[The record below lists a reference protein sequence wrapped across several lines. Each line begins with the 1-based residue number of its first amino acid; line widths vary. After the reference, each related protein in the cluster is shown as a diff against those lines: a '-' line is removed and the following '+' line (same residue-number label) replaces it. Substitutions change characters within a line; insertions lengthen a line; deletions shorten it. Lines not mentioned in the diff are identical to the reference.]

1 MTISANHIK
10 KIALI
15 ILWLGVAT
23 AAVMLLVSGV
33 KQKSTSICQSLHINI
48 HGEGDHFFIDKS
60 DVVEILRKVHGG
72 KLEGTRVESIN
83 TQKMEFELKKDQWIE
98 RAELYFDKNNRLFVE
113 IEEKNPIAR
122 VFNAEGNSF
131 YLDHKLRQLPL
142 TNRHPV
148 RLPVFTGFPTSTV
161 VMSKADSI
169 LLMNIRTMSVHVHK
183 DSFLMAMIEQININ
197 AQREFELIPKVG
209 DQLILFGT
217 CKDMEVKFKKLRL
230 FYQQVLPTHGWTKY
244 SKINLKYKDQ
254 VVASLRGKEDIKYDS
269 LLTMQMIKAMA
280 DYSAK
285 KSADTT
291 QRLTIE
297 QDSVDV
303 SMIMSSI
310 PRDEPEENATNNIA
324 STAAKSVTQIK
335 SSTIPKVSIPT
346 TRNEKNKKSG
356 VTPNKTTPKSTAP
369 RQPAPK
375 PNVVKK
381 EIKNQVNDY
390 RK

>member
-10 KIALI
+10 RIAVI

-33 KQKSTSICQSLHINI
+33 KHKSTSICQSLHINI
-48 HGEGDHFFIDKS
+48 QGEGDHFFIDKS
-60 DVVEILRKVHGG
+60 DVIEILKNVHGR
-72 KLEGTRVESIN
+72 KLEGTNVASIN
-83 TQKMEFELKKDQWIE
+83 TKQMELELIKDQWIE

-122 VFNAEGNSF
+122 VFNVEGNSF

-148 RLPVFTGFPTSTV
+148 RLPVFTGFPTTTV

-169 LLMNIRTMSVHVHK
+169 LLTNIKSMSVYVNK

-197 AQREFELIPKVG
+197 AQREFELIPKIG

-217 CKDMEVKFKKLRL
+217 CKDMEVKFKKFRL

-254 VVASLRGKEDIKYDS
+254 VVASLRGREDIKYDS
-269 LLTMQMIKAMA
+269 LQTMQMIKAMA
-280 DYSAK
+280 EYSAK

-291 QRLTIE
+291 QRMMND

-310 PRDEPEENATNNIA
+310 AREEPEEENTTAILNVTKPATQTTQPKTIKISSP
-324 STAAKSVTQIK
+324 ST
-335 SSTIPKVSIPT
+335 
-346 TRNEKNKKSG
+346 KNDKTPKKSI
-356 VTPNKTTPKSTAP
+356 TPNKTTQKSTAP
-369 RQPAPK
+369 KQNPPK
-375 PNVVKK
+375 PKSVTK
-381 EIKNQVNDY
+381 EPKNQVNDY

>member
-10 KIALI
+10 RIAVI
-15 ILWLGVAT
+15 ILWLGLAT

-33 KQKSTSICQSLHINI
+33 KHKSSSICKSLQINI
-48 HGEGDHFFIDKS
+48 KGEGDHFFIDKT
-60 DVVEILRKVHGG
+60 DVVEILKKVHGG

-83 TQKMEFELKKDQWIE
+83 TKKMELELRKDQWIE

-122 VFNAEGNSF
+122 VFNVEGNSF

-169 LLMNIRTMSVHVHK
+169 LLMNIKSMSVYVNK

-197 AQREFELIPKVG
+197 AQREFELIPKIG

-217 CKDMEVKFKKLRL
+217 SKDMEVKFKKLRL
-230 FYQQVLPTHGWTKY
+230 FYQQVLPIHGWTKY

-254 VVASLRGKEDIKYDS
+254 IVASLRGREDIKYDS
-269 LLTMQMIKAMA
+269 LQTMQMIKAMA
-280 DYSAK
+280 EYSAK
-285 KSADTT
+285 KSADTAHRMIT
-291 QRLTIE
+291 D

-310 PRDEPEENATNNIA
+310 AREEPEEYNTTATLTPTKPATQTTLPTKLKA
-324 STAAKSVTQIK
+324 SSP
-335 SSTIPKVSIPT
+335 STK
-346 TRNEKNKKSG
+346 NEKSTKTS
-356 VTPNKTTPKSTAP
+356 VTPNKTTQKTTAP
-369 RQPAPK
+369 KQAPPK
-375 PNVVKK
+375 AKSVPK
-381 EIKNQVNDY
+381 EQKNQLNDY